1 MRVLKWIGLGL
12 ALVLLLLAGGIYVL
26 VTSPFIK
33 NQIVERSSTATGREV
48 AIDGDVEIDWS
59 LTPRLRLNK
68 VRVANTEWGS
78 QPDMISAERI
88 DVSIKLLDLL
98 RGRVTLPEVRLIKP
112 EVLLEKR
119 ADGTPNWRFGE
130 NPAAATAVEATTPE
144 DRHEFPIIRHLVI
157 DDGTLDYRDPA
168 ENIEISSKV
177 NTAIGTGG
185 GAEQTLLRGNG
196 RFAGKPFTLD
206 MKAGALLA
214 LRESDKPYPVSVNA
228 SVGETKLTIGGTLQD
243 PLKLAGPDLKMD
255 LRGQNLAELFPIF
268 GIPIPPTPF
277 YALSGQLTRKGDVW
291 SFKDFAG
298 RVGDSDLSGDFAV
311 DIGGERPF
319 ARATLVSKKLD
330 YRDLAGFI
338 GASPEGEEEEVDDG
352 RVLPNQPVNLE
363 QLRAVDMEV
372 SFTGQEILAPGLPL
386 EALEAKLKLDNG
398 RLELDPLRFGV
409 ADGTVAGR
417 VVLNGRQDVPSVGA
431 DLRIAKVNLQKFFEG
446 SELAEDMGGTLGGRV
461 DLTGE
466 GNTFGEILGSSDG
479 SLAIVMGGGR
489 FSNLL
494 LEFAGIDVAEA
505 LGFMLTED
513 QSVATRCIVGDFD
526 VDDGLMH
533 TKTMVIDTTDTN
545 IAVEGA
551 VSLKQETLDLTL
563 EAHPK
568 DPSLLAARSPVRVT
582 GVFDDPQFG
591 VDAGPLVARGA
602 AAAVLGVV
610 LTPLAALLPMIELGL
625 GEDSPCRQLIEQ
637 AQNPKD

>member
-1 MRVLKWIGLGL
+1 RSLQPEESRPCRPGAARGVGHRQREGSPGQEQLLRRDAAGAAREDEQRLRADQGGPVGRPSSRRRPMPGASAVSVGTGHLERHSAGRSPRGPGTSPRAGCFIRKGRRHGRAMMRVLKWIGLGL

-206 MKAGALLA
+206 
-214 LRESDKPYPVSVNA
+214 
-228 SVGETKLTIGGTLQD
+228 
-243 PLKLAGPDLKMD
+243 
-255 LRGQNLAELFPIF
+255 
-268 GIPIPPTPF
+268 
-277 YALSGQLTRKGDVW
+277 
-291 SFKDFAG
+291 
-298 RVGDSDLSGDFAV
+298 
-311 DIGGERPF
+311 
-319 ARATLVSKKLD
+319 
-330 YRDLAGFI
+330 
-338 GASPEGEEEEVDDG
+338 
-352 RVLPNQPVNLE
+352 
-363 QLRAVDMEV
+363 
-372 SFTGQEILAPGLPL
+372 
-386 EALEAKLKLDNG
+386 
-398 RLELDPLRFGV
+398 
-409 ADGTVAGR
+409 
-417 VVLNGRQDVPSVGA
+417 
-431 DLRIAKVNLQKFFEG
+431 
-446 SELAEDMGGTLGGRV
+446 
-461 DLTGE
+461 
-466 GNTFGEILGSSDG
+466 
-479 SLAIVMGGGR
+479 
-489 FSNLL
+489 
-494 LEFAGIDVAEA
+494 
-505 LGFMLTED
+505 
-513 QSVATRCIVGDFD
+513 
-526 VDDGLMH
+526 
-533 TKTMVIDTTDTN
+533 
-545 IAVEGA
+545 
-551 VSLKQETLDLTL
+551 
-563 EAHPK
+563 
-568 DPSLLAARSPVRVT
+568 
-582 GVFDDPQFG
+582 
-591 VDAGPLVARGA
+591 
-602 AAAVLGVV
+602 
-610 LTPLAALLPMIELGL
+610 
-625 GEDSPCRQLIEQ
+625 
-637 AQNPKD
+637 